1 MPWIVRRCV
10 TKRLL
15 QYDIGP
21 VRLAVAHDVPA
32 IDGIPFPESLC
43 QLTNQE
49 LVEFESSLSGT
60 EAGMTPLKGTGAQ
73 DWTKIR
79 ERMRYIAN
87 LFRALHLDRVVF
99 DAPYNPAQL
108 SAIAAGARPAP
119 PL

>member
-32 IDGIPFPESLC
+32 LDGVPFPDAL
-43 QLTNQE
+43 LHLRNQE
-49 LVEFESSLSGT
+49 LVEFLTDTLGCAVGEQ
-60 EAGMTPLKGTGAQ
+60 PLVGTGAR

-79 ERMRYIAN
+79 ERMRYIVH
-87 LFRALHLDRVVF
+87 LFRALHLEPVVF
-99 DAPYNPAQL
+99 SAP
-108 SAIAAGARPAP
+108 
-119 PL
+119 